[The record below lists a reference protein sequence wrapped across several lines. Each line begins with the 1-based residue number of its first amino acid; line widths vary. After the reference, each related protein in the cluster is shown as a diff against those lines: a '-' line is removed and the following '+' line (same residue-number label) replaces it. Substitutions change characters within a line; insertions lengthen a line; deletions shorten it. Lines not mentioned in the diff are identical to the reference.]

1 MPAQAYRNPLVV
13 SDVPVSEGTERVSCK
28 RKCMVKVATGEM
40 FRRHFSIT
48 VQWRFGG
55 IVAPNSGSLG
65 LTLGPCSTSSFN
77 VVSVLLSRFG

>member
-13 SDVPVSEGTERVSCK
+13 SDVPVSEGTERGK

-48 VQWRFGG
+48 VQWRFSG

-65 LTLGPCSTSSFN
+65 LT
-77 VVSVLLSRFG
+77 